1 MTCIGNY
8 IAHFIIT
15 TYLTNGDIEVESAWG
30 GPFENLQTNSS
41 PQMPPDKVV
50 VIWNVLVEK
59 WEHDCKDFKI
69 DFSKFVFK
77 KFL

>member
-1 MTCIGNY
+1 
-8 IAHFIIT
+8 
-15 TYLTNGDIEVESAWG
+15 
-30 GPFENLQTNSS
+30 
-41 PQMPPDKVV
+41 MPPDKVV